1 MYDVRSLPAPS
12 HSMAPPHTHSKHYY
26 SWRFYHYQRWR
37 VIDRAGIAW
46 GGVSKEGCPCLYV
59 YIMIYLHIYI
69 CILFKQYIYMIC
81 VCALNNDSCTTLFWF
96 LESRLF
102 IWVSRNHPNKSS
114 IVTLFSLTIYPSK
127 LKFLQSL
134 HTTDLSNFQPQ
145 WPCTYIY
152 QHYN

>member
-59 YIMIYLHIYI
+59 YIMIYLHIYM
-69 CILFKQYIYMIC
+69 YIIQTIYLYDLC
-81 VCALNNDSCTTLFWF
+81 VCAKQWF
-96 LESRLF
+96 MHNVVLIFGIE
-102 IWVSRNHPNKSS
+102 
-114 IVTLFSLTIYPSK
+114 IVHLGFPEPSK
-127 LKFLQSL
+127 
-134 HTTDLSNFQPQ
+134 
-145 WPCTYIY
+145 
-152 QHYN
+152 